1 MQSFTDSVELREIFE
16 KMVSMT
22 NRLVLQ
28 SQTINRSGDGKYVI

>member
-16 KMVSMT
+16 KMISMT
-22 NRLVLQ
+22 NRLALQ